1 MAPRPDVLE
10 QPDFDNY
17 EADDR
22 WSITDLFSRIS
33 PDYLLDRV
41 AKRAFRGRLDFMMSN
56 VHFHDNV
63 DENHAWKPVRII
75 GEGGFGAV
83 GLFQKKSTEDD
94 SIIDE
99 LAIKQ
104 QKDLNEDWFSIPGR
118 RGLRPEA
125 VIAHD
130 LVSHHGSQNVLPLRR
145 FKRFA
150 DSHCRFY
157 FIYCPHQDLEVL
169 KMKYRLFSTHFPE
182 LFLWHVFYGLIEAA
196 AALQKPPP
204 AGTKEVL
211 PQDLLGR
218 YFTIHGDL
226 KAGNILLDY
235 SPDDPHAANILS
247 QYPVIRMADFGYS
260 RYTSPTRDAI
270 NPHELW
276 RCGTDGYMPP
286 EQRGYGAAW
295 TMAPSGVSANT
306 YALNAHQDD
315 VYIHL
320 YRADPQIVLT
330 HKMNV
335 YAVGAIMYELT
346 FLKSWGELER
356 DMTQDELAYKSYSTP
371 TDNPGHSH
379 RWEEFRTGRNPE
391 YSTELL
397 DAIYRCLTPAPS
409 SRPTASA
416 VLRNFKSHGYLERE
430 IEKAVQARPDD
441 AKDTPGP
448 GEKVY
453 FEANTINDMPV
464 GDARCVYNRDEHD
477 YLVGARDCDPNWPML
492 VYPADGPLRNK
503 WPAIPV
509 TEPREW
515 GQYEIIGGE
524 IPWHKKKESIRKASV
539 EELDYFATMTVRQMQ
554 AELRHRRVPLKELRN
569 LRKPELAQRLHAEDR
584 KGNKGRGIPKGEMAR
599 RRLAAAVSAA
609 P

>member
-1 MAPRPDVLE
+1 
-10 QPDFDNY
+10 
-17 EADDR
+17 
-22 WSITDLFSRIS
+22 
-33 PDYLLDRV
+33 
-41 AKRAFRGRLDFMMSN
+41 
-56 VHFHDNV
+56 
-63 DENHAWKPVRII
+63 
-75 GEGGFGAV
+75 
-83 GLFQKKSTEDD
+83 
-94 SIIDE
+94 
-99 LAIKQ
+99 
-104 QKDLNEDWFSIPGR
+104 
-118 RGLRPEA
+118 
-125 VIAHD
+125 
-130 LVSHHGSQNVLPLRR
+130 
-145 FKRFA
+145 
-150 DSHCRFY
+150 
-157 FIYCPHQDLEVL
+157 
-169 KMKYRLFSTHFPE
+169 MKYRLFSTYFPE

-204 AGTKEVL
+204 AETKEVL

-226 KAGNILLDY
+226 KPGNILLDY
-235 SPDDPHAANILS
+235 SPNDPHAANVLS

-260 RYTSPTRDAI
+260 RYTSQTRDAI
-270 NPHELW
+270 NPYELW

-295 TMAPSGVSANT
+295 TMAPSGVFPNPQV
-306 YALNAHQDD
+306 LNAHED
-315 VYIHL
+315 VVQH
-320 YRADPQIVLT
+320 YRADPWIVLT

-346 FLKSWGELER
+346 FLKGWRELES
-356 DMTQDELAYKSYSTP
+356 DMTQNEHDYRSYSTP
-371 TDNPGHSH
+371 ADNDGHSH
-379 RWEEFRTGRNPE
+379 KWEQFRTGRIPE

-416 VLRNFKSHGYLERE
+416 VLRNFKSHRYLERE

-464 GDARCVYNRDEHD
+464 GDARCVYNRDDHD
-477 YLVGARDCDPNWPML
+477 YLVGARDYDPDWPVL
-492 VYPADGPLRNK
+492 VYPVDGPLRQV
-503 WPAIPV
+503 WTALPV
-509 TEPREW
+509 AEPRER

-524 IPWHKKKESIRKASV
+524 VHWHKKKESIRKASV
-539 EELDYFATMTVRQMQ
+539 EELDYFATMTVKEMHI
-554 AELRHRRVPLKELRN
+554 ELRHRKVPAKELKG
-569 LRKPELAQRLHAEDR
+569 LRKAELAKRLQAEDL
-584 KGNKGRGIPKGEMAR
+584 KGNKGRGIWKGKMAL